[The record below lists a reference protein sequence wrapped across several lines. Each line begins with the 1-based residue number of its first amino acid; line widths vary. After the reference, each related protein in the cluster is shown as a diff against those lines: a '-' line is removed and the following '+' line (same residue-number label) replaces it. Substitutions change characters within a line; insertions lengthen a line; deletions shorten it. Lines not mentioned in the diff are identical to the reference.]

1 MCYGNKEPIYFLST
15 WINSLF
21 TKLQHQR
28 EQFHFHIENFL
39 HIHQMGFSKNSSQ
52 KWYLISRQFS
62 YVLERSS
69 MLVLNIE
76 AKNTQRSS
84 APTSTNHTGYLP
96 FTACLTYLWRI
107 PARWMQLTA
116 DAIWK
121 RYQTTICK
129 GRNKTLMWG
138 SSHPPNP
145 ICPWHTEIQQE
156 GLTEPLRCSFRSTK
170 IQNFPVWKS
179 LKWYS

>member
-1 MCYGNKEPIYFLST
+1 MCCGNKGPIYSLAT

-21 TKLQHQR
+21 AQHQR
-28 EQFHFHIENFL
+28 QQFHFHIQNFL
-39 HIHQMGFSKNSSQ
+39 YIYHKIYSKNSSQ

-62 YVLERSS
+62 YALERSS

-84 APTSTNHTGYLP
+84 APISTNHTGYLH

-129 GRNKTLMWG
+129 GRNKSLTWG
-138 SSHPPNP
+138 SNCHP
-145 ICPWHTEIQQE
+145 HMS
-156 GLTEPLRCSFRSTK
+156 LTHRDTARGSGCA
-170 IQNFPVWKS
+170 I
-179 LKWYS
+179 